1 MILKICAFLIVI
13 LLVFWVQRLVN
24 RYCAYTETIA
34 DYHHVFHTER
44 MDPITHER
52 LIRYWKTN
60 SYYEFF
66 NHSRLSM
73 DRSQEET
80 IVFVGLCQDNGKD
93 VLATWMP
100 ILRQIGE
107 KFKDYRII
115 MVENDSLDDTR
126 HQLLRQAE
134 KDDRFIV
141 LCDQDRP
148 ENTKTCQLGRR
159 SVEKG
164 GDKEMNLEKRVR
176 TLAKFRQVY
185 WDHVQKKYD
194 NYTYMCIIDW
204 DLEGQLSIPGFFH
217 GLYYARGYVDVVAC
231 NSYHKQNG
239 SFYIHD
245 TFPLLNENR
254 CQYLRDNKSTEDL
267 RMRKQMRE
275 RVLYGSTYLVPV
287 SSAFGGLALY
297 NIQRVMARHADY
309 KNPICPMECEHST
322 FHKNL
327 EVYIDPWMT
336 FYITKNRH

>member
-1 MILKICAFLIVI
+1 MILKLGVLLIVVV
-13 LLVFWVQRLVN
+13 LVFLVHQMIH
-24 RYCAYTETIA
+24 RYCAYTGTIS
-34 DYHHVFHTER
+34 DYHQVFRSDR

-52 LIRYWKTN
+52 LMRYWKTN
-60 SYYEFF
+60 SYYDFF
-66 NHSRLSM
+66 NHSRFSM
-73 DRSQEET
+73 DKSRKET
-80 IVFVGLCQDNGKD
+80 IVFVGLCQDNGKE

-100 ILRQIGE
+100 ILRQLGE

-126 HQLLRQAE
+126 NQLLRQAE

-164 GDKEMNLEKRVR
+164 GDKEMNLEERVR
-176 TLAKFRQVY
+176 ILAKFRQVY
-185 WDHVQKKYD
+185 WDYVKKKYG
-194 NYTYMCIIDW
+194 NYHYMCIIDW

-217 GLYYARGYVDVVAC
+217 GLYYARNYVDVVAC
-231 NSYHKQNG
+231 NSYHNQNG

-245 TFPLLNENR
+245 TYPLLDENR
-254 CQYLRDNKSTEDL
+254 CQYLRNNKSAEDL
-267 RMRKQMRE
+267 RMKKQMRQ
-275 RVLYGSTYLVPV
+275 RVLYGSAYLVPV
-287 SSAFGGLALY
+287 SSAFGGIALY
-297 NIQRVMARHADY
+297 NISRVKARHAEY
-309 KNPICPMECEHST
+309 KNPSCPMECEHST